1 MVRALMSD
9 PVLLSSFAT
18 LPSRADADDDDE
30 GPDEVGQGVRL
41 SVAFG
46 SSAAALLRKV
56 RGDPDVDV
64 VPEQVMALQEKLREE
79 LECPGA
85 VIKYN

>member
-1 MVRALMSD
+1 M
-9 PVLLSSFAT
+9 
-18 LPSRADADDDDE
+18 
-30 GPDEVGQGVRL
+30 GQGVRL

-85 VIKYN
+85 VIK